1 MVLSVVRGEVSL
13 ATPALHPSLARRAAV
28 GRPQHGEWDSS
39 DIPTEAQLQM
49 QRHAAKRLEQQQREL
64 IREEAEAAAA
74 EAKRD
79 RISEAVEAEMEAAG
93 GEAARAETQASKN
106 ARMWMYRRGCKRA
119 TVGHSRST
127 IGKRTGAAV
136 PMPLK
141 SSQAGRRLR
150 VAEAEEA
157 DVQLSRLPR
166 PNAR

>member
-1 MVLSVVRGEVSL
+1 MKSSKVAAPALLSESVRSNRILSVVRGEGSL

-79 RISEAVEAEMEAAG
+79 KELAEAVEAEMEADRQAV
-93 GEAARAETQASKN
+93 AARDAETQALKERKDVMCT
-106 ARMWMYRRGCKRA
+106 AERCKR
-119 TVGHSRST
+119 RSLHC
-127 IGKRTGAAV
+127 R
-136 PMPLK
+136 
-141 SSQAGRRLR
+141 S
-150 VAEAEEA
+150 
-157 DVQLSRLPR
+157 
-166 PNAR
+166 